1 MYFFEPGNT
10 ENRRI
15 FYELF
20 DYKLPEDRNGTLLNL
35 LYITN
40 SNAVHK
46 DFPLYFYN
54 KHYGKRNSNIDL
66 YLSDIYNEYIS
77 YLKNADRK
85 QISTEH
91 IKTRNEKL
99 EGKVHP
105 VTSVSFVKKI
115 FTVNGR
121 AYDVVVPE
129 FESLFDA
136 QISEELFFKR
146 DRVQFKECY
155 RQLFEF
161 VKNDTSLKAKFTES
175 EWNDL
180 LNGKTLKNY
189 TWHHNENVGKMQLV
203 SREIHR
209 NTGHTG
215 GRKIWSGG
223 SKYR

>member
-77 YLKNADRK
+77 YLKNADGK
-85 QISTEH
+85 QTSTEH

-99 EGKVHP
+99 EDKVHS
-105 VTSVSFVKKI
+105 VTSVPFVRKTI
-115 FTVNGR
+115 TVNDR
-121 AYDVVVPE
+121 VYDVVVPE
-129 FESLFDA
+129 F
-136 QISEELFFKR
+136 
-146 DRVQFKECY
+146 
-155 RQLFEF
+155 
-161 VKNDTSLKAKFTES
+161 
-175 EWNDL
+175 
-180 LNGKTLKNY
+180 
-189 TWHHNENVGKMQLV
+189 
-203 SREIHR
+203 
-209 NTGHTG
+209 
-215 GRKIWSGG
+215 
-223 SKYR
+223 